1 MRIQPIQDSCFAPE
15 GAPAKFSISPLNGQA
30 VISVRQGRPSA
41 PTIPPGTSAIGGL
54 PTAVTAYVG
63 GKPYQVIPARR
74 NTGKTEG
81 KAAFLLA
88 ATRVVPIQAMCE
100 RSGQS

>member
-1 MRIQPIQDSCFAPE
+1 MATKASLKQPNAHGFA
-15 GAPAKFSISPLNGQA
+15 GIT
-30 VISVRQGRPSA
+30 R
-41 PTIPPGTSAIGGL
+41 
-54 PTAVTAYVG
+54 
-63 GKPYQVIPARR
+63 RR

-81 KAAFLLA
+81 KAAFFLLA